1 MKGVVPITDKYMEIS
16 IPRLGWS
23 MEEGVFSEWLKA
35 PGEFVRA
42 GEMVFVL
49 EGEKAA
55 EEIESFDSGYLCVPE
70 DSPGPGTTVKVG
82 HLIGFLLAQ
91 GEVPPTSVGK
101 PPASS
106 TPSSSSLPSSTPAFA
121 MATAV
126 SPTVSGRLP

>member
-1 MKGVVPITDKYMEIS
+1 VKGVVPMTDKYMEIS

-55 EEIESFDSGYLCVPE
+55 EEIESFDSGYLW
-70 DSPGPGTTVKVG
+70 SQRI
-82 HLIGFLLAQ
+82 HRA
-91 GEVPPTSVGK
+91 
-101 PPASS
+101 PAPRSMLD
-106 TPSSSSLPSSTPAFA
+106 T
-121 MATAV
+121 
-126 SPTVSGRLP
+126 